1 MTTGRRRFQ
10 GHSGQHHQ
18 PMGRL
23 RVFFLLM
30 VAVRV
35 WPLFLPPRG
44 HIPAWHTGGLPGC
57 PGHELG

>member
-1 MTTGRRRFQ
+1 MGRRRFQ
-10 GHSGQHHQ
+10 GRSGHHHQ

-23 RVFFLLM
+23 RVFFLPR

-35 WPLFLPPRG
+35 WPLFLHPRG
-44 HIPAWHTGGLPGC
+44 HIPAWRTGGLPGR

>member
-1 MTTGRRRFQ
+1 MGRRRFQ

-23 RVFFLLM
+23 GVFFLLM
-30 VAVRV
+30 VAVRA

-44 HIPAWHTGGLPGC
+44 HIPAWRTGGLPGC
-57 PGHELG
+57 PGRELG